1 MARRHTVP
9 LLVKTVSLRFEPP
22 HKRKLAHYKTIF
34 EIIFHL
40 ELCLCSSS
48 ESSCKMILSQKLHS
62 FICRWGKW
70 SWWQTTVVPFHCTFR
85 NIQTK
90 WLFISACSIHRRWP
104 SKFRRI
110 NHLKSLKR
118 RYFPKRITKDVNELL
133 YQSN

>member
-48 ESSCKMILSQKLHS
+48 ESSFKMILSQKLHS

-70 SWWQTTVVPFHCTFR
+70 SWWQTTVVLLHCTFR

-90 WLFISACSIHRRWP
+90 LLFISACSIRWGWP

-110 NHLKSLKR
+110 SHLKR
-118 RYFPKRITKDVNELL
+118 RYFRKRITKDANELL
-133 YQSN
+133 FQSN